1 MSSLLKEAIVDANAL
16 KAAALKNAESAII
29 AKYSNEVKDTI
40 DKLLEQDELGL
51 ELGGDLSG
59 EEMGDPGMGE
69 DPAVADAEDPMMDL
83 GGDPAAMG
91 AEPMQEVEEVTEDD
105 IPLGAANGLS
115 KEVGI
120 NLQEAPNEGEEVE
133 FNVDLG
139 ALHEAIQELRSELE
153 EDEEIE
159 INEEDLVAMLE
170 DDDEQ
175 PNPESA
181 EGTYVKSPQE
191 VESDVEQTLEED
203 QEDLEEL
210 TVAPTG
216 SRPDTPHQLGKK
228 RPKKAPKKAQ
238 VPTAPTAAQLPEA
251 ETLASQGNAHYKQK
265 PAGEESEDKPK
276 KKNHPPGPKKK
287 TGWEGVTVDDITMG
301 GKYGTNEGVEITE
314 EMVDAI
320 MEKLTVDM
328 GATLS
333 GWAGRSSES
342 MRWEIEKALAHR
354 RSSDFEEDFEDLK
367 KAHDELVFENNQLK
381 GHTKQ
386 YQQTLTKLKE
396 SLQDINLS
404 NARLLYTNRVL
415 RNTSLNERQKE
426 KIVEAISNAGSV
438 TEAKTIYNTLQST
451 METKRTKRSPQSLSE
466 AIGRNPSF
474 IRASRTESKPV
485 DVFSERMKKLA
496 GIK

>member
-1 MSSLLKEAIVDANAL
+1 MSSLLKEAIIDASAL

-59 EEMGDPGMGE
+59 EEMGDPGIGE
-69 DPAVADAEDPMMDL
+69 DPAVAGAEDPAMDL
-83 GGDPAAMG
+83 GGDLDGMG
-91 AEPMQEVEEVTEDD
+91 ADAPVEEVTEDN
-105 IPLGAANGLS
+105 IPLGASNGLS
-115 KEVGI
+115 KEVGV
-120 NLQEAPNEGEEVE
+120 NLEKAPAEGEAVE
-133 FNVDLG
+133 FNLDLG
-139 ALHEAIQELRSELE
+139 ALHEAIQELKSELE

-159 INEEDLVAMLE
+159 INEEDLEAMFELETLIDPEEE
-170 DDDEQ
+170 DDGVDSGEALAG
-175 PNPESA
+175 SA
-181 EGTYVKSPQE
+181 DAAKADTDAMDAAG
-191 VESDVEQTLEED
+191 
-203 QEDLEEL
+203 LEEL
-210 TVAPTG
+210 TMGPGHTTQKPPSTAQNQVHA
-216 SRPDTPHQLGKK
+216 DK
-228 RPKKAPKKAQ
+228 RYDKRKTEKDPKKAVKEEEKDERWRDWKPGGDTGTPRPRPDDEDETSPQQATADQ
-238 VPTAPTAAQLPEA
+238 VR
-251 ETLASQGNAHYKQK
+251 GKWDNVD
-265 PAGEESEDKPK
+265 EEISEDL
-276 KKNHPPGPKKK
+276 
-287 TGWEGVTVDDITMG
+287 I
-301 GKYGTNEGVEITE
+301 
-314 EMVDAI
+314 DAI

-328 GATLS
+328 GASLS

-354 RSSDFEEDFEDLK
+354 RSSDFKEDFEDIK

-381 GHTKQ
+381 EHTKQ
-386 YQQTLTKLKE
+386 YKETLTKLKE

-404 NARLLYTNRVL
+404 NGRLLYTNRVL

-451 METKRTKRSPQSLSE
+451 METKRSKPSPQSLSE
-466 AIGRNPSF
+466 AIGRSPSF

-485 DVFSERMKKLA
+485 NVFSERMKKLA

>member
-1 MSSLLKEAIVDANAL
+1 MSSLLKEAIIDASAL

-69 DPAVADAEDPMMDL
+69 DPAVAGAEDPAMDL
-83 GGDPAAMG
+83 GGDLDGMG
-91 AEPMQEVEEVTEDD
+91 ADAPVEEVTEDN
-105 IPLGAANGLS
+105 IPLGASNGLS
-115 KEVGI
+115 KEVGV
-120 NLQEAPNEGEEVE
+120 NLEKAPAEGEAVE
-133 FNVDLG
+133 FNLDLG
-139 ALHEAIQELRSELE
+139 ALHEAIQELKSELE

-159 INEEDLVAMLE
+159 INEEDLEAMFELETLIDPEEE
-170 DDDEQ
+170 DDGVDSGEALAG
-175 PNPESA
+175 SA
-181 EGTYVKSPQE
+181 DAAKADTDAMDAAG
-191 VESDVEQTLEED
+191 
-203 QEDLEEL
+203 LEEL
-210 TVAPTG
+210 TMGPGHTTQKPPSTAQNQVHA
-216 SRPDTPHQLGKK
+216 DK
-228 RPKKAPKKAQ
+228 RYDKRKTEKDPKKAVKEEEKDERWRDWKPGGDTGTPRPRPDDEDETSPQQATADQ
-238 VPTAPTAAQLPEA
+238 VR
-251 ETLASQGNAHYKQK
+251 GKWDNVD
-265 PAGEESEDKPK
+265 EEISEDL
-276 KKNHPPGPKKK
+276 
-287 TGWEGVTVDDITMG
+287 I
-301 GKYGTNEGVEITE
+301 
-314 EMVDAI
+314 DAI

-328 GATLS
+328 GASLS

-354 RSSDFEEDFEDLK
+354 RSSDFKEDFEDIK

-381 GHTKQ
+381 EHTKQ
-386 YQQTLTKLKE
+386 YKETLTKLKE

-404 NARLLYTNRVL
+404 NGRLLYTNRVL

-451 METKRTKRSPQSLSE
+451 METKRSKPSPQSLSE
-466 AIGRNPSF
+466 AIGRSPSF

-485 DVFSERMKKLA
+485 NVFSERMKKLA

>member
-1 MSSLLKEAIVDANAL
+1 MSGLLKEAIVDANAL

-51 ELGGDLSG
+51 ELGGDLGG

-69 DPAVADAEDPMMDL
+69 DPAVAGAEDPMMDL
-83 GGDPAAMG
+83 GGDPAAME
-91 AEPMQEVEEVTEDD
+91 AEPMEEVEEVTEDD

-115 KEVGI
+115 KEVGV
-120 NLQEAPNEGEEVE
+120 NLEEAPAEGEEVE
-133 FNVDLG
+133 FNVNLG

-159 INEEDLVAMLE
+159 INEEDLVAMMEDDE
-170 DDDEQ
+170 DDDTPGSFAADETGISNT
-175 PNPESA
+175 PPS
-181 EGTYVKSPQE
+181 SPVTTGPSDSGPALAGGAAATDEDEKGVASIAE
-191 VESDVEQTLEED
+191 VEDEEIS
-203 QEDLEEL
+203 EDL
-210 TVAPTG
+210 
-216 SRPDTPHQLGKK
+216 
-228 RPKKAPKKAQ
+228 
-238 VPTAPTAAQLPEA
+238 
-251 ETLASQGNAHYKQK
+251 
-265 PAGEESEDKPK
+265 
-276 KKNHPPGPKKK
+276 
-287 TGWEGVTVDDITMG
+287 I
-301 GKYGTNEGVEITE
+301 
-314 EMVDAI
+314 DAV
-320 MEKLTVDM
+320 MERLTVDM

-381 GHTKQ
+381 GDTKQ
-386 YQQTLTKLKE
+386 YKQTLTKLKE

-415 RNTSLNERQKE
+415 RNTSLNERQKT

-451 METKRTKRSPQSLSE
+451 METKPSKRSPQSLSE
-466 AIGRNPSF
+466 VIGRSPSF

-496 GIK
+496 GIN

>member
-1 MSSLLKEAIVDANAL
+1 MSSLLKEAIIDASAL

-69 DPAVADAEDPMMDL
+69 DPAVAGAEEPAMDL
-83 GGDPAAMG
+83 GGDLDGMG
-91 AEPMQEVEEVTEDD
+91 ADAPVEEVTEDN
-105 IPLGAANGLS
+105 IPLGASNGLS
-115 KEVGI
+115 KEVGV
-120 NLQEAPNEGEEVE
+120 NLEKAPAEGEAVE
-133 FNVDLG
+133 FNLDLG
-139 ALHEAIQELRSELE
+139 ALHEAIQELKSELE

-159 INEEDLVAMLE
+159 INEEDLEAMFELETLIDPEEE
-170 DDDEQ
+170 DDGVDSGEALAG
-175 PNPESA
+175 SA
-181 EGTYVKSPQE
+181 AAAKADTDAMDAAG
-191 VESDVEQTLEED
+191 
-203 QEDLEEL
+203 LEEL
-210 TVAPTG
+210 TMGPGHTTQKPPSTAQNQVHA
-216 SRPDTPHQLGKK
+216 DK
-228 RPKKAPKKAQ
+228 RYDKRKTEKDPKKAVKEEEKDERWRDWKPGGDTGTKRKAKK
-238 VPTAPTAAQLPEA
+238 
-251 ETLASQGNAHYKQK
+251 
-265 PAGEESEDKPK
+265 
-276 KKNHPPGPKKK
+276 HPPISPQKAS
-287 TGWEGVTVDDITMG
+287 VDDVTMG
-301 GKYGTNEGVEITE
+301 GKYGTNEDLEISE
-314 EMVDAI
+314 DLIDAI

-328 GATLS
+328 GASLS

-354 RSSDFEEDFEDLK
+354 RSSDFKEDFEDIK

-381 GHTKQ
+381 EHTKQ
-386 YQQTLTKLKE
+386 YKETLTKLKE

-404 NARLLYTNRVL
+404 NGRLLYTNRVL

-451 METKRTKRSPQSLSE
+451 METKRSKPSPQSLSE
-466 AIGRNPSF
+466 AIGRSPSF

-485 DVFSERMKKLA
+485 NVFSERMKKLA